1 MNSPLFNIFNPGPQ
15 VQTGNP
21 LLNFLGNMPNG
32 QNALATAQ
40 RLMQQTN
47 QSPEQIVKSMLQSG
61 QKLILRECPEMD
73 ISSSFLFRGGAHYG
87 LLHGNIFR

>member
-1 MNSPLFNIFNPGPQ
+1 MNNSPLFNIFNPGPQ

-32 QNALATAQ
+32 QNALANAQ

-61 QKLILRECPEMD
+61 Q
-73 ISSSFLFRGGAHYG
+73 ISQDQFNRAVQMANAITGKKF
-87 LLHGNIFR
+87 

>member
-32 QNALATAQ
+32 KNALAQVQT
-40 RLMQQTN
+40 LMSQTKQN
-47 QSPEQIVKSMLQSG
+47 PQQIVMGMLQSG
-61 QKLILRECPEMD
+61 Q
-73 ISSSFLFRGGAHYG
+73 ISQDQFNRAVQMANAITGKKF
-87 LLHGNIFR
+87 